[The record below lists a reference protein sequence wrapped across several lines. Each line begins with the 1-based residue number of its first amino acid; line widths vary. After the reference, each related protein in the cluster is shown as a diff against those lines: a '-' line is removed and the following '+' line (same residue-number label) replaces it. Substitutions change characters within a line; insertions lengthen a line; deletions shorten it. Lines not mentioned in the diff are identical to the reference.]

1 MSAPSLNVAALAVPV
16 PGLFAAPTP
25 PVTPRAGLPGRAAI
39 LTALTAAALHAG
51 DLKGVLAL
59 ARLGRPRSLIGYG
72 GRFRWLA
79 LQALTTLYPQADG
92 EALRQGLGCRPSRDK
107 RQHQEARRA
116 SLKARETWPEA
127 LVQAV
132 ARAVVDN
139 EDAHLTAAWI
149 WPTACAV
156 TANHVGADAQAT
168 ATVTGARN
176 STRAVGLARKL
187 AVYLTMTEGDV
198 NATAMANATGLNKE
212 TVRHHVASIED
223 ARDGDGELDAQLE
236 TLAGDLRRLLDAELS
251 RW

>member
-1 MSAPSLNVAALAVPV
+1 MTGLSLAHQGAPVGAYPHPAMA
-16 PGLFAAPTP
+16 TE

-39 LTALTAAALHAG
+39 LTALTAAALQAG

-79 LQALTTLYPQADG
+79 LGALTTLYPDTDA
-92 EALRQGLGCRPSRDK
+92 EAMREALGCRRSLDK

-116 SLKARETWPEA
+116 ALAARETWPEA
-127 LVQAV
+127 AVQAV

-139 EDAHLTAAWI
+139 EDAQLTASWI

-156 TANHVGADAQAT
+156 AAAHVGADANAV

-176 STRAVGLARKL
+176 SPRDVGQARKL

-198 NATAMANATGLNKE
+198 NATAMAAATGLNKE
-212 TVRHHVASIED
+212 TVRHHVASVED
-223 ARDGDGELDAQLE
+223 ARDGDGALDAALE
-236 TLAGDLRRLLDAELS
+236 TLAGDLRRTLDQELS
-251 RW
+251 KW